1 MHQTLSIG
9 KNKIEEVKEMGKVNQ
24 KLGAE
29 EKARRMLI
37 DGEDWDK
44 IREET
49 KLRQKDLKRI
59 QQELTERF

>member
-1 MHQTLSIG
+1 
-9 KNKIEEVKEMGKVNQ
+9 MGKVNQ
-24 KLGAE
+24 KVGARD
-29 EKARRMLI
+29 KAKEMLI

-59 QQELTERF
+59 QREITNKF